1 MNLEHAVQA
10 IEDGLLEPKSK
21 DGTQPEKKELAER
34 MSLHMVP
41 GIRLALVDQ
50 GEVVWAKGYG
60 PAEAGS
66 ERQVTPASIFQAGSI
81 SKPVSAMVALHLEEN
96 GVLDLD
102 TDIKDTLR
110 SWKAPESK
118 HNRVRRNGEHPVVT
132 LRGLLSHTAGF
143 LPRGYRG

>member
-1 MNLEHAVQA
+1 MQSKPSKTACWNQKAKM
-10 IEDGLLEPKSK
+10 EPNPRKKSWQSACPS
-21 DGTQPEKKELAER
+21 TC
-34 MSLHMVP
+34 MVP

-50 GEVVWAKGYG
+50 GDVVWAKGYG

-118 HNRVRRNGEHPVVT
+118 HNLVRRNGEHPVVT